1 MALGVLGYTVPARI
15 EANVRWSRMP
25 SKQVRQAVPA
35 EFVADPPQEQQESP
49 YVPSLVEDP
58 RYPTSDG
65 QPMSESTQQAET
77 IQATA
82 TCLRAFFRKRKDV
95 FVASDLLIYYRE
107 AVPPLRV
114 APDVFVA
121 FGVPRGHRRT
131 YRLWEERRP
140 PDFVLEVA
148 SPKTV
153 KDDVERKPGLYA
165 RIGVRE
171 YWQFDP
177 HGDLLDPLLQGR
189 RLVGRRYVEL
199 RPERQAGEESWYVSE
214 VLGLH
219 LVSEGTC
226 LRFWD
231 PVRQDFL
238 RTIEESEEDREG
250 AERRWFEAEQARQ
263 EEAHQRKSAEE
274 RFQSEAIQ
282 RKSAEERFQ
291 SETIQR
297 QAAEE
302 DARAA
307 HAEIAK
313 LKALLK
319 AEKDPNSQP

>member
-1 MALGVLGYTVPARI
+1 MRA
-15 EANVRWSRMP
+15 
-25 SKQVRQAVPA
+25 AV
-35 EFVADPPQEQQESP
+35 
-49 YVPSLVEDP
+49 
-58 RYPTSDG
+58 
-65 QPMSESTQQAET
+65 
-77 IQATA
+77 
-82 TCLRAFFRKRKDV
+82 TCLEVFFQDRKDV

-107 AVPPLRV
+107 AVPAMRV
-114 APDVFVA
+114 APDVFVT
-121 FGVPRGHRRT
+121 FGTLQGHRMN
-131 YRLWEERRP
+131 YKLWEEGRP

-153 KDDVERKPGLYA
+153 KEDIERKPGLYA

-177 HGDLLDPLLQGR
+177 HGDLLSPLLQGR

-199 RPERQAGEESWYVSE
+199 RSERQAGEESRYVSE

-219 LVSEGTC
+219 LVREGTC

-231 PVRQDFL
+231 PIRQEFL
-238 RTIEESEEDREG
+238 RTHEEAEQARKV
-250 AERRWFEAEQARQ
+250 AERGWFEAEQA
-263 EEAHQRKSAEE
+263 
-274 RFQSEAIQ
+274 
-282 RKSAEERFQ
+282 
-291 SETIQR
+291 R

-319 AEKDPNSQP
+319 AEKNPNNQS

>member
-1 MALGVLGYTVPARI
+1 
-15 EANVRWSRMP
+15 MP
-25 SKQVRQAVPA
+25 NQRVRQVVPA
-35 EFVADPPQEQQESP
+35 ELAAGPPKQRQEVP
-49 YVPSLVEDP
+49 YVPNLVEDP
-58 RYPTSDG
+58 RYPSSDG
-65 QPMSESTQQAET
+65 QRMAESPQQSEAMIDAVS
-77 IQATA
+77 
-82 TCLRAFFRKRKDV
+82 CLEVFFQDRKDV

-107 AVPPLRV
+107 AVPAMRV
-114 APDVFVA
+114 APDVFVT
-121 FGVPRGHRRT
+121 FGTPQGHRMN
-131 YRLWEERRP
+131 YKLWEEGRP

-148 SPKTV
+148 SPTTV
-153 KDDVERKPGLYA
+153 KEDVERKPGLYA

-238 RTIEESEEDREG
+238 RTLEESEQDREG
-250 AERRWFEAEQARQ
+250 AERRWFEAEQA
-263 EEAHQRKSAEE
+263 
-274 RFQSEAIQ
+274 
-282 RKSAEERFQ
+282 
-291 SETIQR
+291 R

-319 AEKDPNSQP
+319 AEKDPNNQF

>member
-1 MALGVLGYTVPARI
+1 
-15 EANVRWSRMP
+15 MP
-25 SKQVRQAVPA
+25 SLPIRPAVPA
-35 EFVADPPQEQQESP
+35 ETAADLSQQRQEVP

-58 RYPTSDG
+58 RYPSSDG
-65 QPMSESTQQAET
+65 QPMAESHQQAE
-77 IQATA
+77 AMREA
-82 TCLRAFFRKRKDV
+82 AGCLQVFFRDRKDV

-107 AVPPLRV
+107 AVPAMRV

-121 FGVPRGHRRT
+121 FGAPKGHRMN
-131 YRLWEERRP
+131 YKLWEEGRP

-148 SPKTV
+148 SPTTV
-153 KDDVERKPGLYA
+153 KEDVERKPGLYA

-177 HGDLLDPLLQGR
+177 HGDLLSPLLQGR

-238 RTIEESEEDREG
+238 RTIEESEQDREG
-250 AERRWFEAEQARQ
+250 AERRWFEAEQA
-263 EEAHQRKSAEE
+263 
-274 RFQSEAIQ
+274 
-282 RKSAEERFQ
+282 
-291 SETIQR
+291 R

-319 AEKDPNSQP
+319 AEKEPNNQS

>member
-1 MALGVLGYTVPARI
+1 
-15 EANVRWSRMP
+15 MP
-25 SKQVRQAVPA
+25 NQRVRQVVPA
-35 EFVADPPQEQQESP
+35 ELAAGPPKQRQEVP
-49 YVPSLVEDP
+49 YVPNLVEDP
-58 RYPTSDG
+58 RYPSSDG
-65 QPMSESTQQAET
+65 QRMAESPQQSEAMIDAVS
-77 IQATA
+77 
-82 TCLRAFFRKRKDV
+82 CLEVFFQDRKDV

-107 AVPPLRV
+107 AVPAMRV
-114 APDVFVA
+114 APDVFVT
-121 FGVPRGHRRT
+121 FGTPQGHRMN
-131 YRLWEERRP
+131 YKLWKEGRP

-148 SPKTV
+148 SPTTV
-153 KDDVERKPGLYA
+153 KEDVERKPGLYA

-231 PVRQDFL
+231 PVRQEFL
-238 RTIEESEEDREG
+238 RTREETEQDRKAEAQARRV
-250 AERRWFEAEQARQ
+250 AERGWFEAEQARQ
-263 EEAHQRKSAEE
+263 EEAL
-274 RFQSEAIQ
+274 
-282 RKSAEERFQ
+282 
-291 SETIQR
+291 QR

-319 AEKDPNSQP
+319 AEKNPNNQS

>member
-1 MALGVLGYTVPARI
+1 
-15 EANVRWSRMP
+15 MP

-49 YVPSLVEDP
+49 YIPSLVEDP
-58 RYPTSDG
+58 RYPSSDG
-65 QPMSESTQQAET
+65 QPMSESTQQART
-77 IQATA
+77 IRAA
-82 TCLRAFFRKRKDV
+82 VACLEIFFQDREDV

-107 AVPPLRV
+107 AIPPLRV

-121 FGVPRGHRRT
+121 FGVPQGDRMT

-148 SPKTV
+148 SPTTV
-153 KDDVERKPGLYA
+153 KEDVERKPGLYA

-177 HGDLLDPLLQGR
+177 HGDLLSPLLQGR

-199 RPERQAGEESWYVSE
+199 RPERQAGEESWYESE

-231 PVRQDFL
+231 PVREDFL
-238 RTIEESEEDREG
+238 LAPKEIEKERRG

-263 EEAHQRKSAEE
+263 EEVLQRKSAEE
-274 RFQSEAIQ
+274 RLRSEAIQ
-282 RKSAEERFQ
+282 RKSAEERLR
-291 SETIQR
+291 SEAIQRKSAEERLRSEAIQR

-302 DARAA
+302 AARAA
-307 HAEIAK
+307 HAGIAK